1 MKKFFNL
8 TTIIVTAVLVA
19 GTVFFLWAGSY
30 AAAIMA
36 LLALYWACVA
46 RRAELLVADGLDLL
60 EMYKKMTGDLISH
73 RDKLLAE
80 NKALGEK
87 VAQLLEESAKVPG
100 NAGEKEPVKLPE
112 PQPVQTAKPQSRK
125 RSKSKRPIQDIKES
139 LKEISPKKE
148 AE

>member
-1 MKKFFNL
+1 M
-8 TTIIVTAVLVA
+8 VTAVLVA
-19 GTVFFLWAGSY
+19 GTVFFLWVGSY

-46 RRAELLVADGLDLL
+46 RRSELLVQDGLDLL
-60 EMYKKMTGDLISH
+60 GMYKKITGDLTSH

-87 VAQLLEESAKVPG
+87 VAKLQEESG
-100 NAGEKEPVKLPE
+100 NAQEKAPVDSPE

-148 AE
+148 A

>member
-1 MKKFFNL
+1 MKRFFNL
-8 TTIIVTAVLVA
+8 STIITTAVLVA
-19 GTVFFLWAGSY
+19 GTVFFLWVGSY

-36 LLALYWACVA
+36 LLALYWACMT
-46 RRAELLVADGLDLL
+46 RRSELMAADGL
-60 EMYKKMTGDLISH
+60 EIIGDLISH

-80 NKALGEK
+80 NKAAEEK
-87 VAQLLEESAKVPG
+87 VNNLLASMRETEAALKEKGKAPVDSA
-100 NAGEKEPVKLPE
+100 EP
-112 PQPVQTAKPQSRK
+112 QTAKPQSRK

>member
-8 TTIIVTAVLVA
+8 STIITTAVLVA
-19 GTVFFLWAGSY
+19 GTVFFLWVGSY

-36 LLALYWACVA
+36 LLALYWACMA
-46 RRAELLVADGLDLL
+46 RRSELMAADNF
-60 EMYKKMTGDLISH
+60 EIIGDLISH

-80 NKALGEK
+80 NKAAEEK
-87 VAQLLEESAKVPG
+87 VNNLLASMRETEAALKEKGKAPVDSA
-100 NAGEKEPVKLPE
+100 EP
-112 PQPVQTAKPQSRK
+112 QTAKPQSRK
-125 RSKSKRPIQDIKES
+125 RSESKRPIQDIKES

>member
-8 TTIIVTAVLVA
+8 STIITTAVLVA
-19 GTVFFLWAGSY
+19 GTVFFLWVGSY

-36 LLALYWACVA
+36 LLALYWAYMA
-46 RRAELLVADGLDLL
+46 RRSELMAADNF
-60 EMYKKMTGDLISH
+60 EIIGDLISH

-80 NKALGEK
+80 NKAAEEK
-87 VAQLLEESAKVPG
+87 VNNLLASMRETEAALKEKGKAPVDSA
-100 NAGEKEPVKLPE
+100 EP
-112 PQPVQTAKPQSRK
+112 QTAKPQSRK
-125 RSKSKRPIQDIKES
+125 RSESKRPIQDIKES

>member
-19 GTVFFLWAGSY
+19 GAVFFLWVGSY

-46 RRAELLVADGLDLL
+46 RRSELMAADNF
-60 EMYKKMTGDLISH
+60 EIIGDLISH
-73 RDKLLAE
+73 RDSLQAERDKLLAE
-80 NKALGEK
+80 NKALGGR
-87 VAQLLEESAKVPG
+87 VTQLLEESAKATG
-100 NAGEKEPVKLPE
+100 NAGEKEPV
-112 PQPVQTAKPQSRK
+112 QTAKPLARK
-125 RSKSKRPIQDIKES
+125 RSRSKRPIQDIKES

>member
-19 GTVFFLWAGSY
+19 GAVFFLWVGSY

-36 LLALYWACVA
+36 LLALYWACAA
-46 RRAELLVADGLDLL
+46 RRSELMAADGLDQL
-60 EMYKKMTGDLISH
+60 ETYRKMTGDLTSH
-73 RDKLLAE
+73 RDSLQAERDKLLAE
-80 NKALGEK
+80 NKALGAK
-87 VAQLLEESAKVPG
+87 VTQLLEESAKVPG
-100 NAGEKEPVKLPE
+100 NAGEKEPV
-112 PQPVQTAKPQSRK
+112 QTAKPLARK
-125 RSKSKRPIQDIKES
+125 RSRSKRPIQDIKES

>member
-19 GTVFFLWAGSY
+19 GAVFFLWVGSY

-36 LLALYWACVA
+36 LLALYWACAA
-46 RRAELLVADGLDLL
+46 RRSELMAADNF
-60 EMYKKMTGDLISH
+60 EIIGDLISH
-73 RDKLLAE
+73 RDSLQAERDKLLAE
-80 NKALGEK
+80 NKALGAK
-87 VAQLLEESAKVPG
+87 VTQLLEESAKVPG
-100 NAGEKEPVKLPE
+100 NAGEKEPV
-112 PQPVQTAKPQSRK
+112 QTAKPLARK
-125 RSKSKRPIQDIKES
+125 RSRSKRPIQDIKET

>member
-19 GTVFFLWAGSY
+19 GAVFFLWAGSY
-30 AAAIMA
+30 ATAVMT
-36 LLALYWACVA
+36 LVALYWAYMA
-46 RRAELLVADGLDLL
+46 RRSELMAADNFEIIGDVVSHRDSLQAE
-60 EMYKKMTGDLISH
+60 

-80 NKALGEK
+80 NKALGER
-87 VAQLLEESAKVPG
+87 VARLLEESAKVPG
-100 NAGEKEPVKLPE
+100 NAVEKEPVDSPE
-112 PQPVQTAKPQSRK
+112 PQPAKSQSRK
-125 RSKSKRPIQDIKES
+125 RPRSKRPIQDIKES